1 MDLRMEHGRGWGRL
15 GGSGGKKWKGESD
28 AIIFLIDFIKIEK
41 RISNSLQMHEIVN
54 KFNLKK
60 TLKYSKNKHHI

>member
-1 MDLRMEHGRGWGRL
+1 MGYGLENGTREMEGDK

-41 RISNSLQMHEIVN
+41 RISNSLYMYEIVN
-54 KFNLKK
+54 KFN
-60 TLKYSKNKHHI
+60 